1 MNSTKTPLWDSIIHL
16 ARASCLSFMFII
28 VFSFLG
34 GGKSLQLRAH
44 YQGKGCRKS
53 KIFMFVHGTWTED
66 GSQEKA
72 F

>member
-1 MNSTKTPLWDSIIHL
+1 
-16 ARASCLSFMFII
+16 MFII